1 MRGVSLLPPSL
12 ILLSVLLMTSA
23 HAQSVEIAA
32 NAEKPNVMV
41 EHAIGMYGP
50 SSVKAHRFKTEF
62 GCFLAGIV
70 ASHQQGIEA
79 MCYGEGLN
87 GHP

>member
-1 MRGVSLLPPSL
+1 
-12 ILLSVLLMTSA
+12 
-23 HAQSVEIAA
+23 
-32 NAEKPNVMV
+32 MV